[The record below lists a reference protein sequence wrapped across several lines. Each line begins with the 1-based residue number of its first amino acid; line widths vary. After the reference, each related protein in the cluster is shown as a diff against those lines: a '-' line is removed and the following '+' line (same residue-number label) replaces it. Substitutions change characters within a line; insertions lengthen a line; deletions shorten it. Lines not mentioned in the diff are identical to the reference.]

1 MPIYSESFTSTSG
14 TWDAGSNWSQNGIP
28 DTATTVAIGPSV
40 SLVTAAGHDVF
51 AQLDAVGSTAGG
63 SHNTIDITGSLID
76 SNSNAGIH
84 QITNFTVDVASNATL
99 EAPAIATFSG
109 SILDDFGTVD
119 IFGSGLSNVSH
130 ATITIETGGS
140 FLAPEI
146 TNVSSSAIDIKG
158 MISLSGGGGLE
169 GLNNDTVTIAAGGS
183 LAAQQIANVANS
195 SFDIEGNVSL
205 SANGGINGLTGST
218 ISIGS
223 HGSLIANQIAADSS
237 DTLIVNGDL
246 TFNRPY
252 AGDGLNG
259 AHVTINAGGTV
270 SVAGNDSYGQGYV
283 INGGTYIGS
292 SDPYSTDSFNYGG
305 VRGGLVELLNDNR
318 YGDNYTI
325 SNFAKG
331 DGLIL
336 GTYASN
342 ASLTTSLV
350 NGTLTIRD
358 LSIQTSPYYTD
369 PNIVYEDTNF
379 SLAAGTTAADLHAKV
394 VNGHVELVAC
404 FYPGTMLA
412 TPEGEIAVEEI
423 VAGTVLSTTTGAAK
437 VRWLGRSVTSTR
449 FADPLRSLPIRIK
462 AGALANDLPA
472 RDLLVSPCHAMFLGG
487 VLVQAGALVNGVS
500 IVREA
505 DVPEMFTY
513 YHVELASH
521 ELLFAEGAATESF
534 VDNVDR
540 MHFENWAE
548 HEALGELAPIEE
560 MPYPRAKAAR
570 QVPAAVR
577 RMLQARLARFAT
589 EQPAA
594 A

>member
-1 MPIYSESFTSTSG
+1 MTIYSESFTAAAG
-14 TWDAGSNWSQNGIP
+14 VWDNGSNWSQNGVP
-28 DTATTVAIGPSV
+28 DIATTVAIGPSV
-40 SLVTAAGHDVF
+40 SLVTAAGYDVF
-51 AQLDAVGSTAGG
+51 AQLDAVGGTAGG
-63 SHNTIDITGSLID
+63 SHNTIDITGTLID
-76 SNSNAGIH
+76 PNSNAGTH
-84 QITNFTVDVASNATL
+84 QITNFTVDVEKSATL

-109 SILDDFGTVD
+109 SLLDDFGTVD
-119 IFGSGLSNVSH
+119 LFGSGMSNVSH
-130 ATITIETGGS
+130 ATITIETSGS
-140 FLAPEI
+140 FIAPEI

-158 MISLSGGGGLE
+158 MVSLSGGGGLE
-169 GLNNDTVTIAAGGS
+169 GLGNDTIVIAAGGS
-183 LAAQQIANVANS
+183 FAAQEFSGVANS
-195 SFDIEGNVSL
+195 SFDIEGSVSL
-205 SANGGINGLTGST
+205 SGNGGITGLTGST

-223 HGSLIANQIAADSS
+223 HGSLTTNQIAADSS
-237 DTLIVNGDL
+237 DTLIVDGNLD
-246 TFNRPY
+246 FNRPN

-270 SVAGNDSYGQGYV
+270 TVAGNDSGGQGYV

-292 SDPYSTDSFNYGG
+292 DPYSTDSFDYGG
-305 VRGGLVELLNDNR
+305 VRGGLVELPDDNR

-358 LSIQTSPYYTD
+358 LSIPTSQYYTD
-369 PNIVYEDTNF
+369 PNIVYEDTHF
-379 SLAAGTTAADLHAKV
+379 TLAAGTTAADLHAKV

-412 TPEGEIAVEEI
+412 TPEGEIAVEDI
-423 VAGTVLSTTTGAAK
+423 AAGTVLSTATGEAR

-462 AGALANDLPA
+462 AGALANNLPA

-487 VLVQAGALVNGVS
+487 VLIQAGALVNGGS
-500 IVREA
+500 IVRETA
-505 DVPEMFTY
+505 VPEVFTY

-548 HEALGELAPIEE
+548 HEALGDVAPIEE

-570 QVPAAVR
+570 QVPVAVR
-577 RMLQARLARFAT
+577 RMLEARLARFA
-589 EQPAA
+589 AA
-594 A
+594 AQSEAA